1 MLYWSNTNITCLPNI
16 GRINI
21 SSPLIDT
28 IPLCDPFAL
37 CPLFWNI
44 SGKVFFDADSSCTQD
59 STEISLRDI
68 PVVLDSSGVQIQQ
81 MLTDDYGRFSFK
93 AEYGNYELK
102 VDTTNA
108 PYRVVCP
115 VTFFG
120 TSTITSADS
129 MDTDIDFGLLCN
141 YGFDLTAKSISPLQM
156 FRPGFQNTLFI
167 NAGEGMSFS
176 GVNCASSIA
185 GSVQTILDN
194 LLTFVSSAPGALTPS
209 SISGDTVTWNINDF
223 SLVDPVHDFNIIVEV
238 STSATINDSVCV
250 QLNVLP
256 IAGDNIP
263 SNNSLSVC
271 FSIRSSFDPNEKY
284 MSPSGL
290 VDTSQQWFT
299 FTIFFQNTGNAPAED
314 IYLIDT
320 LDQNLDATTFTY
332 LSSSHDVITQLLPGN
347 ILRFNYP
354 DIYLIDSATNE
365 PGSHGYVQ
373 FKIKRKEYLAINTT
387 ISNTAYIYFDFNA
400 AVATNRVEATFVS
413 EVSVGEHVL
422 PYFTIYPNPV
432 ENKLAVGNK
441 QDAIESIEVYN
452 LLGEKLIEKPFSK
465 GNKLETIDVD
475 FLKQG
480 IYFIKVQT
488 EKCSQVGK
496 FVKQ

>member
-1 MLYWSNTNITCLPNI
+1 MWNIT
-16 GRINI
+16 
-21 SSPLIDT
+21 
-28 IPLCDPFAL
+28 
-37 CPLFWNI
+37 
-44 SGKVFFDADSSCTQD
+44 GKVFFDADSSCTLD
-59 STEISLRDI
+59 TGEIGLKNV
-68 PVVLDSSGVQIQQ
+68 PVVLDSSGIQLQ
-81 MLTDDYGRFSFK
+81 EFLTDNLGRYSFRTGI
-93 AEYGNYELK
+93 GNYNLRI
-102 VDTTNA
+102 DTTNA
-108 PYRVVCP
+108 SFRVVCP
-115 VTFFG
+115 STFFE
-120 TSTITSADS
+120 IAMLNIVDS
-129 MDTDIDFGLLCN
+129 MDTVPSFGLLCN
-141 YGFDLTAKSISPLQM
+141 YGFDLTAKSISPIQI
-156 FRPGFQNTLFI
+156 FRPGFQNTIYLD
-167 NAGEGMSFS
+167 AGEGMSFS
-176 GVNCASSIA
+176 GVSCSSAIN
-185 GSVQTILDN
+185 GSVQAILN
-194 LLTFVSSAPGALTPS
+194 SLTNYISPAPGAITPT
-209 SISGDTVTWNINDF
+209 SINGDTITWAITDF
-223 SLVDPVHDFNIIVEV
+223 SLVDPVHDLNIIVEV
-238 STSATINDSVCV
+238 STSATTNDSVCV
-250 QLNVLP
+250 QLNILP
-256 IAGDNIP
+256 TAGDNIP
-263 SNNSLSVC
+263 SNNSLSEC
-271 FSIRSSFDPNEKY
+271 FPIRSSVDPNEKY

-314 IYLIDT
+314 IYLLDT

-354 DIYLIDSATNE
+354 DINLIDSTTNE

-373 FKIKRKEYLAINTT
+373 FKIKRKENLAINTT

-441 QDAIESIEVYN
+441 QYAIESIEVYN
-452 LLGEKLIEKPFSK
+452 LLGEKIIEKPFSK